1 MPYISIIV
9 IRGFFMKFLKCK
21 ICGKIVAVVNERQVP
36 TICCGQPMEEM
47 VPNTSD
53 GVVEKH
59 VPVYEVKGNVV
70 HVKVGSVEHPML
82 ENHYIEWVAI
92 KTNFGNQRKVLKPGE
107 KPEVEFALLPGE
119 KVVAVLE
126 HCNLHGLFSTK

>member
-1 MPYISIIV
+1 MAYISIIV

-53 GVVEKH
+53 GAVEKH
-59 VPVYEVKGNVV
+59 VPVYEVEGNIVR
-70 HVKVGSVEHPML
+70 VKVGSVEHPML
-82 ENHYIEWVAI
+82 DNHYIEWIAV

-107 KPEVEFALLPGE
+107 KPEAEFALLPGE
-119 KVVAVLE
+119 KVEAVLE